1 QGIQRFI
8 HAWLCKEQ
16 DKGRIVA
23 VSQAA
28 AKPIDDAQLLKRKIQ
43 QIEIDIN
50 NENVALISFKQR
62 KSTASEQAA
71 QSAERKI
78 KAMMAQRESW
88 LREL

>member
-1 QGIQRFI
+1 M
-8 HAWLCKEQ
+8 
-16 DKGRIVA
+16 
-23 VSQAA
+23 SQAA

-62 KSTASEQAA
+62 KSAASEQAA

-88 LREL
+88 LRELSVRANEP